1 MSVTE
6 PINHTWTWALQK
18 HGTLGYMLLQDIVAL
33 KLRLDLFVRIVN
45 GRRLVFLRESS
56 VIFHK
61 LTTLHLKEEG
71 LVVGRVGPQSNG

>member
-1 MSVTE
+1 MSVTGL
-6 PINHTWTWALQK
+6 INHTWTWALQK

-33 KLRLDLFVRIVN
+33 KLRLFVRIVN

-56 VIFHK
+56 LIFHK
-61 LTTLHLKEEG
+61 WTTLHLKEEG